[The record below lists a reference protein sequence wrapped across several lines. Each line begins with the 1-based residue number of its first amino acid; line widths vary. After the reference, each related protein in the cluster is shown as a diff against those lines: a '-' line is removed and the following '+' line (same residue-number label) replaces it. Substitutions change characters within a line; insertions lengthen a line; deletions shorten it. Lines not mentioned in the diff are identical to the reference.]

1 MYFYRETFYPNA
13 RESNDHTYFES
24 LMHKNDNL
32 IVDGSEMGA
41 LIRSK
46 DWSQTP
52 IGSPESWSES
62 LRVMVN
68 MLLSNRFPLLLWWG
82 PEFVQIYNDAYRPI
96 LGSKHPLSLGQ
107 PLSECWSEIWDVL
120 KPLVETPFGGGPATW
135 MEDILLEIN
144 RYGYTEETHFTIAYS
159 AVPDEKALNGIG
171 GVLATVHEIS
181 EKVVGERRISI
192 LRDLGVKANEAK
204 TVEEACA
211 LASQTINAHPTD
223 IPFALL
229 YLIDADGKYA
239 RLAGA
244 AGIEVGKEISSIAV
258 DLRTEGSAWPFYQ
271 ALKSERV
278 LQVNNLA
285 KLFKG
290 VPSGP
295 WSEAPHS
302 AVVIPIPS
310 NKAHHYT
317 ALLVAGVSSRL
328 QFNEAYENFFELLRS
343 QISTIIANARA
354 FEEERKRA
362 EALAEIDR
370 AKTTFF
376 SNVSHEFRTPLTLL
390 LGPLSDTIEEAVDL
404 TPSQRKKLQVALRN
418 ALRLQKLVNTLL
430 DFSRI
435 EEKRVQAYY
444 QETNL
449 SELTTEIASMFQSAF
464 EKAGLELVVDCSPL
478 AEKVYV
484 DRDMWEKIVLNLI
497 SNSFKH
503 TFQGKVR
510 INQFIADNSLL
521 LKITDTG
528 VGIPPEQLPDLFER
542 FHRVPNARSR
552 THEGSG
558 IGLALVQELVRL
570 HGGEIAVESV
580 VDKGTTFT
588 VSIPTGDSHLPHDKI
603 RPNSI
608 ESRQAVGA
616 QPYVQEALR
625 WLPPEG
631 KSNGNDI
638 SRSNNSGQ
646 EIWTGVANKGRARIV
661 LADDNADM
669 RDYIHHLLEPHC
681 EVQAVSNGLTALEV
695 ARANP
700 PDLIISDVMMPGLD
714 GLQLLNALRA
724 DESLKKVWFI
734 LLSAKAGEEA
744 KIEGLQA
751 GADDYLTKPFNAK
764 ELVARIKA
772 NLEMYRVRYQ
782 ESEKVLKRN
791 EDLYK
796 TIANA
801 SPASL
806 WMSDKSADLIYINQ
820 TWIDWTGRS
829 LESHLGKGWLE
840 SVLPADRERTEK
852 KYLEDFEARRDFRG
866 EFRIQR
872 FDGEIRWCEKE
883 GNPVYG
889 SSGDFEGYVGYCSDI
904 TDRKNSEES
913 LRESEA
919 RFRTMAD
926 NIPNLAWMADAAG
939 WIFWYNKKWYEYTG
953 TTPEQMEGWGWQSV
967 HHPDELPKVLEG
979 WKTSIQIGRPF
990 DMIFPL
996 KGADGVFRPFLTR
1009 VLPVRNSQDE
1019 IVQWFGTNT
1028 DVTAQIQ
1035 VEMALKESS
1044 EKFRTV
1050 FEALPQ
1056 MTWTNLPTGEV
1067 NFFNQKWYNYTGLDF
1082 DQTKNWA
1089 WQIVVHSD
1097 DLEHTTNAYKEALL
1111 SGRVFQIEN
1120 RIRKYD
1126 GTYRWHLTRALPIK
1140 SENNE
1145 IILWVGTATDIHK
1158 QKMAEEQLESIVRER
1173 TVQLERSNQDLQQF
1187 AHVASHDL
1195 KEPLRKIRTFS
1206 FRLEEEF
1213 GNTLAEKAKVYLG
1226 KIHSATER
1234 MNNMIEGV
1242 LTYSKADGA
1251 EDIVETVDLNQ
1262 VIKNIENDLEVLIN
1276 QNRAVIQL
1284 STLPVI
1290 EGANVLMYQLFYNLI
1305 NNSIKF
1311 SRPATPPVVLISA
1324 TDLKIN
1330 GRDFTQVRVEDNG
1343 IGFEQQYAHK
1353 IFVTFARLHSKDM
1366 FEGTGLGLSLCK
1378 KIVERFKGSIEAI
1391 GQRNIGATFIINL
1404 PYKQTDSG
1412 D

>member
-1 MYFYRETFYPNA
+1 
-13 RESNDHTYFES
+13 
-24 LMHKNDNL
+24 
-32 IVDGSEMGA
+32 MGG

-62 LRVMVN
+62 LRIMVN

-82 PEFVQIYNDAYRPI
+82 PQFVQIYNDAYRPI
-96 LGSKHPLSLGQ
+96 LGAKHPLSLGQ
-107 PLSECWSEIWDVL
+107 PLFECWPEIREVL
-120 KPLVETPFGGGPATW
+120 KPLVETPFEGGPATW

-159 AVPDEKALNGIG
+159 AVPDEKTVNGIG
-171 GVLATVHEIS
+171 GVLATVHEIT
-181 EKVVGERRISI
+181 EKVVGERRISV
-192 LRDLGVKANEAK
+192 LRELGVKANEAK
-204 TVEEACA
+204 SVEEACVLVA
-211 LASQTINAHPTD
+211 QTISAHPRD

-229 YLIDADGKYA
+229 YLIDADGKGA
-239 RLAGA
+239 RLAGT
-244 AGIEVGKEISSIAV
+244 AGIEVGKELSSAVV
-258 DLRTEGSAWPFYQ
+258 DLQTEGSAWPFNE
-271 ALKSERV
+271 ALKSERIV
-278 LQVNNLA
+278 GVSNLTG
-285 KLFKG
+285 LFKD

-295 WSEAPHS
+295 WSDAPNS

-310 NKAHHYT
+310 SKVHHYA

-328 QFNEAYENFFELLRS
+328 RFNEAYENFFELLGS
-343 QISTIIANARA
+343 QIRTIIANALA
-354 FEEERKRA
+354 FEEERRRA

-390 LGPLSDTIEEAVDL
+390 LGPIADTIEEAVDL
-404 TPSQRKKLQVALRN
+404 TPSQREKLQVAHRN
-418 ALRLQKLVNTLL
+418 GLRLQKLVNTLL

-435 EEKRVQAYY
+435 EEQRVQAYY
-444 QETNL
+444 QESNL
-449 SELTTEIASMFQSAF
+449 SELTAEIASMFQSAF
-464 EKAGLELVVDCSPL
+464 EKAGLELAVNCSPL

-503 TFQGKVR
+503 TFQGGVR
-510 INQFIADNSLL
+510 INQFIADGNLIL
-521 LKITDTG
+521 EIIDTG
-528 VGIPPEQLPDLFER
+528 VGIPAEQLPHLFKR

-580 VDKGTTFT
+580 VDQGTAFI
-588 VSIPTGDSHLPHDKI
+588 VSIPTGHAHLPQDKI
-603 RPNSI
+603 QPRSV
-608 ESRQAVGA
+608 ERRKATGV

-625 WLPPEG
+625 WLPSEG
-631 KSNGNDI
+631 KSNGTDVSGIN
-638 SRSNNSGQ
+638 SNGQ
-646 EIWTGVANKGRARIV
+646 EIWAGVANKGKARIV

-669 RDYIHHLLEPHC
+669 RDYIRHLLEPHC
-681 EVQAVSNGLTALEV
+681 DVRAVSNGLSALEA

-700 PDLIISDVMMPGLD
+700 PDLIISDVMMPGMD
-714 GLQLLNALRA
+714 GLQLLNVLRA
-724 DESLKKVWFI
+724 DKSLKTVWFI

-744 KIEGLQA
+744 RIEGLQA
-751 GADDYLTKPFNAK
+751 GADDYITKPFNAK
-764 ELVARIKA
+764 ELIARIKA
-772 NLEMYRVRYQ
+772 NLELYRVRYQ
-782 ESEKVLKRN
+782 ESAKVLKRN

-806 WMSDKSADLIYINQ
+806 WMSDKNADLIYINQ
-820 TWIDWTGRS
+820 TWIDWTGRPF
-829 LESHLGKGWLE
+829 EAHLGKGWME
-840 SVLPADRERTEK
+840 SLLPADRESTEK
-852 KYLEDFEARRDFRG
+852 RYLEDFASRRDFRV

-872 FDGEIRWCEKE
+872 FDGEVRWCEKE

-904 TDRKNSEES
+904 TDRKTAEEA

-967 HHPDELPKVLEG
+967 HHPEELPKVLEA
-979 WKTSIQIGRPF
+979 WKGSIQNGRPF

-996 KGADGVFRPFLTR
+996 KGADGVFKQFLTR
-1009 VLPVRNSQDE
+1009 VLPVRNAQGE

-1035 VEMALKESS
+1035 VELALKESS

-1050 FEALPQ
+1050 LEALPQ

-1067 NFFNQKWYNYTGLDF
+1067 TFFNQKWYKYTGLDF
-1082 DQTKNWA
+1082 DQTKNWL
-1089 WQIVVHSD
+1089 WQVAVHAD
-1097 DLEHTTNAYKEALL
+1097 DLEHTTNAYKDALL

-1120 RIRKYD
+1120 RIRKAD
-1126 GTYRWHLTRALPIK
+1126 GTYRWHLTRALPVK
-1140 SENNE
+1140 SENDE

-1158 QKMAEEQLESIVRER
+1158 QKMAEEQLENIVRER
-1173 TVQLERSNQDLQQF
+1173 TIQLERSNRDLQQF

-1206 FRLEEEF
+1206 FRLEDEF
-1213 GNTLAEKAKVYLG
+1213 GSTLAEKAKEYLG

-1251 EDIVETVDLNQ
+1251 EDIVERVDLNQ
-1262 VIKNIENDLEVLIN
+1262 VIKSIENDLEVLIN
-1276 QNRAVIQL
+1276 QRGAVIQA
-1284 STLPVI
+1284 SPLPVI
-1290 EGANVLMYQLFYNLI
+1290 DGANVLMYQLFYNLI

-1311 SRPATPPVVLISA
+1311 SKPETPPVVLISA
-1324 TDLKIN
+1324 TDLMIN
-1330 GRDFTQVRVEDNG
+1330 GIDFTQVRLEDNG
-1343 IGFEQQYAHK
+1343 IGFEQEYAQK
-1353 IFVTFARLHSKDM
+1353 IFDTFTRLHSKDK

-1378 KIVERFKGSIEAI
+1378 KIVERYKGTIEAF
-1391 GQRNIGATFIINL
+1391 GKKDTGATFIINL
-1404 PYKQTDSG
+1404 PNRQTKSA
-1412 D
+1412 